1 MSRETQQKDNAF
13 RPTQTLD
20 YLVVGHLT
28 ADMTD
33 SGIVLGGTPAFSGL
47 TAQALGLRTG
57 IITSAGVDLDM
68 ASLNEIW
75 LKRKPS
81 EYSTTFKNISD
92 GVRRTQYL
100 YHTAEYLNTDDIP
113 DHLHAP
119 AIVHLGPVANEVAPD
134 LLTLFP
140 KSLKCM
146 TPQGWFRKI
155 SYDYRVELGE
165 WENWEEHLSTAD
177 IAVISQEDVRGD
189 EDLIAQ
195 MVGHIP
201 IFAVTE
207 NYKGARIY
215 WHGDARYI
223 NAPEVK
229 YVDDTGAGDI
239 FATAFFYR
247 YFTTK
252 DPWEAGRFAVKLASW
267 SVTRQHL
274 NSIPTPE
281 EIQQA
286 KMELIEH

>member
-1 MSRETQQKDNAF
+1 MSKETQQKENALQ
-13 RPTQTLD
+13 PAQALD
-20 YLVVGHLT
+20 YLVIGHLT
-28 ADMTD
+28 ADLAD
-33 SGIVLGGTPAFSGL
+33 SGITLGGTVAFSGL
-47 TAQALGLRTG
+47 TAQALGLKTG
-57 IITSAGVDLDM
+57 IITSAGADLDVT
-68 ASLNEIW
+68 ALDGLW
-75 LKRKPS
+75 LKQKPS
-81 EYSTTFKNISD
+81 EFSTTFKNISD
-92 GVRRTQYL
+92 GIHRTQYL
-100 YHTAEYLNTDDIP
+100 YHTARYLSAEDMP
-113 DHLHAP
+113 DTFPAP
-119 AIVHLGPVANEVAPD
+119 AIVHLGPVANEVAPN
-134 LLTLFP
+134 LLTRFP

-155 SYDYRVELGE
+155 NHDFHVTLGE
-165 WENWEEHLSTAD
+165 WENWQDHLSTAD
-177 IAVISQEDVRGD
+177 IAVISQEDVRND

-195 MVGHIP
+195 MVDCVP
-201 IFAVTE
+201 AFAVTE

-229 YVDDTGAGDI
+229 YLDDTGAGDI

-274 NSIPTPE
+274 DSIPTAN

-286 KMELIEH
+286 KTELIGQ